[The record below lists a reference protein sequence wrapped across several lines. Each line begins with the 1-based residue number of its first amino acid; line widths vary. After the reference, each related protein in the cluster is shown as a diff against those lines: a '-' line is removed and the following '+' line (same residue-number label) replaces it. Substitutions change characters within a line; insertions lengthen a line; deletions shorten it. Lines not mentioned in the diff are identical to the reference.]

1 MPTQSPPRGPAPRPS
16 GPTPDPTSGVDVD
29 EIVADYD
36 EERPSRHL
44 SPRLDRFLGLW
55 CFGVALFVLKQ
66 VFAPLDQGSQY
77 YLIYFL
83 GFTLPMVFLAYRAR
97 ARRGHHHQGADVD
110 ATAGAE
116 ATAVADRS
124 AAAAGAPVTKDD
136 PGPVDWALG
145 LVALLVGLYP
155 VLPIPG
161 TGFGF
166 GGYDGFLDRQGSL
179 LALDVAA
186 GFVLML
192 LVLEATRRTT
202 GLVLPAV
209 CVVFFLY
216 AYYGGYLP
224 LGWSISHMGLNL
236 DQVVNALY
244 NEASGFFGV
253 PLDVAA
259 TYIVLF
265 TIYGAVLD
273 RMGAGR
279 FFVEFSFSLFRKSGS
294 APGRTVATS
303 GFLLGTVSGSGTATA
318 VTLGSFAWPILNRA
332 GYPKEAAGGM
342 LAASGIGAILSP
354 PTLGAAAFII
364 AEYLSVSYVSVLL
377 WAIVPTLLYYLGI
390 FLAVEIDARRFGAQ
404 RVDLTIGNAWRLLAR
419 SGYHFVSLGVIV
431 FFLAID
437 IPPFRA
443 VVYATGVAALFGLLE
458 AVLSRRPVVSGFDD
472 PDHALERMALGDS
485 LRAYAGR
492 VYDALAGGIRSALP
506 VVAVCA
512 AAGVITS
519 VIAKTGLGQILSGL
533 LVAAAEALSPNDAV
547 LLILSALFSAVAIL
561 ILGLAVPVTA
571 SFILS
576 WVIIGPALISLGVGA
591 PEVAM
596 FIFYYAVLSEVSP
609 PTALA
614 AVASAAITGGR
625 VIPTMMQACKYTL
638 PAFLAPMAFVV
649 TENGSLLLSRGSFTD
664 VLWAFGVA
672 GFAVAA
678 LAVVTTGW
686 ILGPTSLLE
695 RVLCVPAALLL
706 LYLEPLSI
714 ALGFGL
720 LALALVLHLL
730 RRRVGSHPDAAE
742 QAGSAGSHSDA
753 AGPAE
758 RGRPPASSPSPAP
771 TVQERGI

>member
-1 MPTQSPPRGPAPRPS
+1 MPTQSPVREHSPR
-16 GPTPDPTSGVDVD
+16 VDV
-29 EIVADYD
+29 EELVADFD

-44 SPRLDRFLGLW
+44 SPRVHRMVGLW
-55 CFGVALFVLKQ
+55 CFAVSLFVLRQ
-66 VFAPLDQGSQY
+66 VFDPLEQGSQF
-77 YLIYFL
+77 YLIIFL
-83 GFTLPMVFLAYRAR
+83 GLTLPLVFVAYRAR
-97 ARRGHHHQGADVD
+97 ARRK
-110 ATAGAE
+110 ATIKSGKDNPRLLDWGLA
-116 ATAVADRS
+116 AV
-124 AAAAGAPVTKDD
+124 T
-136 PGPVDWALG
+136 
-145 LVALLVGLYP
+145 LVVALYP
-155 VLPIPG
+155 VLPVPQTP
-161 TGFGF
+161 TGFGGF
-166 GGYDGFLDRQGSL
+166 GGFLDRQGSL
-179 LALDVAA
+179 LLLDVVA
-186 GFVLML
+186 GTVLL
-192 LVLEATRRTT
+192 ALVLEAARRTT

-209 CVVFFLY
+209 CLVFFAY

-224 LGWSISHMGLNL
+224 IGWSISHIGLNL
-236 DQVVNALY
+236 DQIVNALY

-279 FFVEFSFSLFRKSGS
+279 FFVEFSFSLFRRSGT

-318 VTLGSFAWPILNRA
+318 VTLGSFAWPILKRA

-364 AEYLSVSYVSVLL
+364 AEYLGVSYISVLG

-390 FLAVEIDARRFGAQ
+390 FLAVEIDARRFGAH
-404 RVDLTIGNAWRLLAR
+404 RVELTIGSPLRLLLR
-419 SGYHFVSLGVIV
+419 SGYHFLSLAVIV
-431 FFLAID
+431 FFLAVD

-443 VVYATGVAALFGLLE
+443 VVYATGVAALFGLAE

-472 PDHALERMALGDS
+472 PDYQLETMDLKDS
-485 LRAYAGR
+485 VTAYLVR
-492 VYDALAGGIRSALP
+492 LYDALSTGIRSALP
-506 VVAVCA
+506 VIAVCA

-519 VIAKTGLGQILSGL
+519 VIAKTGLGQILSSL
-533 LVAAAEALSPNDAV
+533 LVSAAGALAPNDTV
-547 LLILSALFSAVAIL
+547 LLMLSALFSAIAIL
-561 ILGLAVPVTA
+561 VLGLAVPVTA

-576 WVIIGPALISLGVGA
+576 WVIIGPALISLGAGG

-649 TENGSLLLSRGSFTD
+649 SDNGSLLLSRGDLLD
-664 VLWAFGVA
+664 VAWALGVCSA
-672 GFAVAA
+672 AVAA
-678 LAVVTTGW
+678 LAVVSTGW
-686 ILGPTSLLE
+686 MFGPTGITERLL
-695 RVLCVPAALLL
+695 CIPAALLL
-706 LYLEPLSI
+706 LYLEPISI
-714 ALGFGL
+714 GAGFSL
-720 LALALVLHLL
+720 LAVALVVHLL
-730 RRRVGSHPDAAE
+730 RRRRS
-742 QAGSAGSHSDA
+742 Q
-753 AGPAE
+753 PATV
-758 RGRPPASSPSPAP
+758 PA
-771 TVQERGI
+771 T